1 MPAVPVEKQAYRE
14 AMARL
19 GAAVNVITTDG
30 PGGRAGFT
38 ASAVTS
44 VTDTPPTLLVCA
56 NRSNDSYPAMRA
68 NGVLCVNTLT
78 PAQEGLSP
86 IFAGMT
92 THKVDERFDGYAWH
106 TLETGAPALDQ
117 AVVVFDCKIT
127 QVVEVGTHD
136 VFFCSVEAVRT
147 GKAHEGLIYYGRGYH
162 KVTGWPYAHAG
173 GPGRRPA
180 RRAGCRVTSA
190 RTRRS
195 SRHTGHSR
203 CRSCRPS
210 CRN

>member
-1 MPAVPVEKQAYRE
+1 MERIVAVEKQASRE

-56 NRSNDSYPAMRA
+56 NRTNDSYPAMRQ

-86 IFAGMT
+86 VVAGMT
-92 THKVDERFDGYAWH
+92 EHKMNERFGGYGCDRLAYRP
-106 TLETGAPALDQ
+106 EVLDQ
-117 AVVVFDCKIT
+117 AVVVFDCTID

-136 VFFCSVEAVRT
+136 VFFCT
-147 GKAHEGLIYYGRGYH
+147 
-162 KVTGWPYAHAG
+162 
-173 GPGRRPA
+173 
-180 RRAGCRVTSA
+180 
-190 RTRRS
+190 
-195 SRHTGHSR
+195 
-203 CRSCRPS
+203 
-210 CRN
+210 

>member
-1 MPAVPVEKQAYRE
+1 MAVVPVEKQAYRE

-19 GAAVNVITTDG
+19 GPAVNVITTDG

-56 NRSNDSYPAMRA
+56 NRTNDSYPAMKQ

-86 IFAGMT
+86 VFAGMT
-92 THKVDERFDGYAWH
+92 QHTMDERFDGYAWQR
-106 TLETGAPALDQ
+106 LETGAPVLDD
-117 AVVVFDCKIT
+117 AVVVFDCRIT

-136 VFFCSVEAVRT
+136 IFICSVEAVRT
-147 GKAHEGLIYYGRGYH
+147 GTAHEGLIYYGRGYH
-162 KVTGWPYAHAG
+162 KVFGSP
-173 GPGRRPA
+173 
-180 RRAGCRVTSA
+180 
-190 RTRRS
+190 
-195 SRHTGHSR
+195 
-203 CRSCRPS
+203 
-210 CRN
+210 

>member
-1 MPAVPVEKQAYRE
+1 MERTVPVDKQAYRE

-30 PGGRAGFT
+30 PAGKAGFT

-56 NRSNDSYPAMRA
+56 NRKNDSYPAMKE

-86 IFAGMT
+86 LFAGMT
-92 THKVDERFDGYAWH
+92 EHKLAERFDSHVWS
-106 TLETGAPALDQ
+106 TLVTGAPVLDQ

-127 QVVEVGTHD
+127 QIVEVGTHD

-147 GKAHEGLIYYGRGYH
+147 GEAHEGLIYYGRGYH
-162 KVTGWPYAHAG
+162 RVSVT
-173 GPGRRPA
+173 
-180 RRAGCRVTSA
+180 
-190 RTRRS
+190 
-195 SRHTGHSR
+195 
-203 CRSCRPS
+203 
-210 CRN
+210 

>member
-1 MPAVPVEKQAYRE
+1 MPVEKQAYRE

-56 NRSNDSYPAMRA
+56 NRSNDSYPAMKQ

-86 IFAGMT
+86 VFAGMT
-92 THKVDERFDGYAWH
+92 GRSMAERFDGTTWH
-106 TLETGAPALDQ
+106 EM
-117 AVVVFDCKIT
+117 
-127 QVVEVGTHD
+127 
-136 VFFCSVEAVRT
+136 
-147 GKAHEGLIYYGRGYH
+147 
-162 KVTGWPYAHAG
+162 VTGSPVLDYFDKTLVLHV
-173 GPGRRPA
+173 PRLNCVRR
-180 RRAGCRVTSA
+180 G
-190 RTRRS
+190 
-195 SRHTGHSR
+195 
-203 CRSCRPS
+203 
-210 CRN
+210 